1 MVNETPT
8 LDDLQ
13 LDDDDIGVEIPDGV
27 TTNEGFDPALCLVG
41 QFLTDR
47 QTGESTHHERTKVID
62 LETTSRSFNQ

>member
-47 QTGESTHHERTKVID
+47 QTDCLYWRQRAKVNNIASLTRED
-62 LETTSRSFNQ
+62 